1 MYNNNNNI
9 YNIIYIY
16 IYIYIYMAVFSDL
29 GTCRSIDPLQDDSW
43 SSRGLQ
49 LIIVS
54 NGCNVRHKLL
64 LDSENWIE
72 ADIQYSTEAQT

>member
-1 MYNNNNNI
+1 
-9 YNIIYIY
+9 
-16 IYIYIYMAVFSDL
+16 MAVFSDL

-64 LDSENWIE
+64 LDSENWVK
-72 ADIQYSTEAQT
+72 ADIQYSTTN

>member
-1 MYNNNNNI
+1 MV
-9 YNIIYIY
+9 
-16 IYIYIYMAVFSDL
+16 VFSDL

-54 NGCNVRHKLL
+54 NGCNVRHNYIL

-72 ADIQYSTEAQT
+72 ADIQYSTTN